1 MRPKQAQL
9 VMGGDDDDDDEVM
22 PLEVI
27 IFVIHFK
34 ILRSVTKC
42 GKWAKF

>member
-1 MRPKQAQL
+1 MGSGG
-9 VMGGDDDDDDEVM
+9 GGDDDDEEVK

-42 GKWAKF
+42 GKCANF

>member
-1 MRPKQAQL
+1 MRPKQTQL
-9 VMGGDDDDDDEVM
+9 VMDDDDDEEVM

-27 IFVIHFK
+27 IFVMHFK

-42 GKWAKF
+42 GNGANF